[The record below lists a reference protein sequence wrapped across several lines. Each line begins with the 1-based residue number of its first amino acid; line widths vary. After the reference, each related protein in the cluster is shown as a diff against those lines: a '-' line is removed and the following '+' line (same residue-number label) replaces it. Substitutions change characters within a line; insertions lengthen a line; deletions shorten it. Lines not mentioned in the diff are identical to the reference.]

1 VIEWLLLDRIDAES
15 GSPTVARQKD
25 PIADTLP
32 DETESALP
40 VVEATMSRTEVTLNP
55 TI

>member
-1 VIEWLLLDRIDAES
+1 MIEWLLLDRIDAES
-15 GSPTVARQKD
+15 GSSTVARQED

-32 DETESALP
+32 HETESALP
-40 VVEATMSRTEVTLNP
+40 VVKATVSRTEITLNP